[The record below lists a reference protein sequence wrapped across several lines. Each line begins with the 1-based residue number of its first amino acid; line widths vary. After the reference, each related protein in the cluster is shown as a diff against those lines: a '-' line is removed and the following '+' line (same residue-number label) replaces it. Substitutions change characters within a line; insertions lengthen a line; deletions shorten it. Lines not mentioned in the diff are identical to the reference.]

1 MLINVAA
8 AMDLG
13 ALDAP
18 WAHDFLKGCMQEAL

>member
-1 MLINVAA
+1 VAA

-18 WAHDFLKGCMQEAL
+18 WAQSFLKGCLHLERT